1 MIKAMFFDVDGTLY
15 THRIHDFPQSTKDTL
30 YKLKENGYK
39 IGIATSRCRYEVS
52 SLPKFFREFPFDAK
66 IFDGGALVM
75 SQNEILEESPIDQ
88 EDLRKLIQYTKL
100 NNIPLRYSTFDND
113 YIAHCATVDVLDQFF
128 KLYLNM
134 PNVKPYEGEK
144 VYNIIVYTNKLEQS
158 DEIQNLLTN
167 SSIIAH
173 TPYALEIT
181 AKGIEKSKGIEH
193 LCNRWN
199 ITLDEIACFGD
210 GANDAQMLKNAGLG
224 VAMGNAFKPAKDAAD
239 KICGN
244 IDEDGIYHFCK
255 EQKFI

>member
-15 THRIHDFPQSTKDTL
+15 THRIHDFPKSTKDTL

-39 IGIATSRCRYEVS
+39 VGIATSRCRYEVS
-52 SLPKFFREFPFDAK
+52 SLPKFFREFPFDAQ

-75 SQNEILEESPIDQ
+75 NQDEILEESPMNQD
-88 EDLRKLIQYTKL
+88 DLLKLIQYTKE
-100 NNIPLRYSTFDND
+100 NNIPLRYSTFDDD
-113 YIAHCATVDVLDQFF
+113 YIAHCATPNVLDQFF

-134 PNVKPYEGEK
+134 PNVKPYENEK
-144 VYNIIVYTNKLEQS
+144 VYNVIVYTNKVEQL
-158 DEIQNLLTN
+158 DEIKDLLN
-167 SSIIAH
+167 DSSIIAH

-193 LCNRWN
+193 LCNKWN
-199 ITLDEIACFGD
+199 MSLNEIACFGD

-224 VAMGNAFKPAKDAAD
+224 VAMGNAFETAKASAD
-239 KICGN
+239 MVCGTV
-244 IDEDGIYHFCK
+244 DEDGIYHFCK